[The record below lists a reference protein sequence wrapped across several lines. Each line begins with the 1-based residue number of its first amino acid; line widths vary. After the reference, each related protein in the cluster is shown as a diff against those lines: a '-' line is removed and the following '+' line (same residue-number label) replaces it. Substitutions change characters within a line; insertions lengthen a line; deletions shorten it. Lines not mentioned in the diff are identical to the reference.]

1 MNQAVQDALAKV
13 RAMIKPRELTA
24 QQRASLIA
32 LRASLSNVIRAANE
46 ADSIIESSLQ
56 GLMPGVNASGI
67 FSAMSSI
74 DRLLA
79 DDRRA
84 RQVRP

>member
-1 MNQAVQDALAKV
+1 
-13 RAMIKPRELTA
+13 MIKPRELTA

-32 LRASLSNVIRAANE
+32 LRSSLSNVIRAANE
-46 ADSIIESSLQ
+46 ADSIIESSLR
-56 GLMPGVNASGI
+56 GLMPGVDASGI
-67 FSAMSSI
+67 FSAMSAI

-84 RQVRP
+84 RGVAR

>member
-1 MNQAVQDALAKV
+1 MNAAVQDALAKV

-32 LRASLSNVIRAANE
+32 LRSSLSNVIRAANE
-46 ADSIIESSLQ
+46 AHSIIDTSLR
-56 GLMPGVNASGI
+56 GLMPGVDASGI
-67 FSAMSSI
+67 FSALDHI
-74 DRLLA
+74 EKLLA

-84 RQVRP
+84 RGVRP